1 MGKIVLSA
9 LKWALIGGLSVII
22 LQTIFMLIS
31 AGMMGGFWGVIVY
44 LPLLFIMIW
53 GGITIRKENGGD
65 IGYPKSLL
73 AVFIIAVVGS
83 LMYNVYVYQI
93 WFKFVDPDFMDKVM
107 EISEEK
113 IRDKADKQGITD
125 EQLEMQISY
134 VKGMNWEKWAYIIS
148 GSCSVVLSLIVSVFV
163 SRPDRQEQSIIKEES

>member
-31 AGMMGGFWGVIVY
+31 AGMMGGMWGIIVY

-107 EISEEK
+107 EI
-113 IRDKADKQGITD
+113 
-125 EQLEMQISY
+125 
-134 VKGMNWEKWAYIIS
+134 
-148 GSCSVVLSLIVSVFV
+148 
-163 SRPDRQEQSIIKEES
+163 